1 MIAGLLKRG
10 IRWIFEALLDVVV
23 YFVDL
28 LFRVLLRIGW
38 SPKIKIKI

>member
-10 IRWIFEALLDVVV
+10 IRRLFDALLDGIV

-28 LFRVLLRIGW
+28 LFRVLLKIGW
-38 SPKIKIKI
+38 SPKIKVKI